1 MIRIVI
7 LSAVIMVATFTSFA
21 ATPSR
26 VKLWNLTP
34 EALAEIRLAPAG
46 TTAFGA
52 NQALNDKD
60 KTVDFDEQVRVT
72 DTPPGRYDLR
82 LRDVKGRVCFARNVE
97 VPADGVFSVSEKEL
111 VDCAR

>member
-1 MIRIVI
+1 MIRIAV
-7 LSAVIMVATFTSFA
+7 LSAVIVVAAGSSFA

-26 VKLWNLTP
+26 VKMWNLTR
-34 EALAEIRLAPAG
+34 ETLSEIQLAPAG
-46 TTAFGA
+46 TTAFGI
-52 NQALNDKD
+52 NQALNDRD

-82 LRDVKGRVCFARNVE
+82 LGDVKGQVCFVRNVD
-97 VPADGVFSVSEKEL
+97 VPAEGVFSVGEKEL